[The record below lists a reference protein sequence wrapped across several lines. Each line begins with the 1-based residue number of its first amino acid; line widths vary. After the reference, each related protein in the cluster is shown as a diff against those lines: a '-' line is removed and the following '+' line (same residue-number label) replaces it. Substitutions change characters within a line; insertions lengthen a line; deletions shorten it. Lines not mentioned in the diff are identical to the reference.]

1 MCTGAEIGLILAA
14 TGAATN
20 TANQYA
26 ASRKQDKLAA
36 QGIRQQGDIQRQASS
51 RTRQHLEEFAGST
64 PQAEQA
70 KSLEGFMDALRQSRS
85 SAEGDLPAVG
95 AANPRFAED
104 VSAGRQQVGQESGER
119 AARMSRIDAPMYQRQ
134 REGSQFLRTSADVGE
149 LGRQSSAQDFLTR
162 LRVSAAQPNP
172 WVGAAGSLMQGIGG
186 AMALAPPAAAA
197 GAPGTAA
204 MANPSGF
211 GAAAKAA
218 TAPSLAAPTTLAGA
232 TSPTLMNNQFLAALR
247 RSLNPYGGP

>member
-1 MCTGAEIGLILAA
+1 MCIGAEAGLILAA
-14 TGAATN
+14 AGAATN
-20 TANQYA
+20 TANNYA
-26 ASRKQDKLAA
+26 AARKQDRIAA
-36 QGIRQQGDIQRQASS
+36 QGIRRQSDLQREAS
-51 RTRQHLEEFAGST
+51 RRAGQYLEEFSGST

-85 SAEGDLPAVG
+85 SAEGDMPAVG

-149 LGRQSSAQDFLTR
+149 LVRQSSAQDFLSK
-162 LRVSAAQPNP
+162 LRVASTRPNP
-172 WVGAAGSLMQGIGG
+172 YIGAAGSIMQGVGT
-186 AMALAPPAAAA
+186 AAALAPPAAAA

-204 MANPSGF
+204 T
-211 GAAAKAA
+211 AA

-232 TSPTLMNNQFLAALR
+232 TSPTLMNNKFLAALQR
-247 RSLNPYGGP
+247 ILNPYGGP